1 MYIAEQIINPTEQRL
16 RLSAQYGVSH
26 IVVDTRPNEELKGP
40 DGAWDARKVAAQRKW
55 VESLGLKLD
64 VLAVD
69 IDSILLDSI
78 YRPDRAKAIA
88 ERAART
94 FAPPPTASDDIQIQ
108 RPDGRHHAH
117 RLRRRAGWGA
127 LQCFPRGRVFAE
139 KDKSFSYWGV
149 GHPGGGAHGADIAV
163 NAIGTKEAVGQV
175 LGSETGG
182 VSEKQ
187 GWDALE
193 FFVEQ
198 LIPTAEKAGVRLA
211 GRRTIRRIHRA
222 A

>member
-69 IDSILLDSI
+69 INSILLDSI

-88 ERAART
+88 ERVRKDIRAAADGGVTTLKYNVQMVGITRT
-94 FAPPPTASDDIQIQ
+94 GFVE
-108 RPDGRHHAH
+108 GRGGVRCSAF
-117 RLRRRAGWGA
+117 RAA
-127 LQCFPRGRVFAE
+127 EYSPE

-149 GHPGGGAHGADIAV
+149 GHPGGGVHGADIAV
-163 NAIGTKEAVGQV
+163 NAMGTKEAVGQV

-187 GWDALE
+187 GWRSN
-193 FFVEQ
+193 FSSSN
-198 LIPTAEKAGVRLA
+198 
-211 GRRTIRRIHRA
+211 
-222 A
+222 